1 MRLVLVVRALR
12 AAGRARRGVAARGA
26 DILLVVDVK
35 TTAEVVVVEPNT
47 RAVVPGPALSAAGGA
62 AANA

>member
-26 DILLVVDVK
+26 DILLVVGG
-35 TTAEVVVVEPNT
+35 TAEVVVVEPNT